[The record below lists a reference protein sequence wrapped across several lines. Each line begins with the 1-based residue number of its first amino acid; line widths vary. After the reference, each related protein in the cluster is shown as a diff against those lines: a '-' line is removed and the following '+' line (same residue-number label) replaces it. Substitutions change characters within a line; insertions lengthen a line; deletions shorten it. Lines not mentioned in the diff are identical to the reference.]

1 MVRRLIAFS
10 LLVIAF
16 VAMPAGALAAEGETN
31 EGFLFRVG
39 GEVTVAA
46 GESVGTVIVI
56 NGSLAAEGSVGTAIL
71 IESDGRFS
79 GGTAETVVVI
89 NGTVD
94 LTEGSRVQNDVVLVS
109 STLVSDDSSTVEGEV
124 VENFDRGLLIALWVI
139 GLFLAVGM
147 GILAIVAALVFAAIA
162 PDTARQ
168 ATRAISKEIGPT
180 LLAGLIL
187 FFGAPLVII
196 AFFVTIVGIPTALAI
211 GFAVYGVVAF
221 LGYLVAGIWLGD
233 LIISRG
239 AGVGHPYLAAFIGML
254 LLAIA
259 SIIPGLGGLIG
270 MVAAF
275 LGGGALALLAWRS
288 FRGSGTTPEPVQE
301 APSPADPQ

>member
-1 MVRRLIAFS
+1 MRKLMAFS
-10 LLVIAF
+10 LLV
-16 VAMPAGALAAEGETN
+16 VALFAIPAGAQAADGKAEDGL
-31 EGFLFRVG
+31 LFRVG
-39 GEVTVAA
+39 GDVAVAA
-46 GESVGTVIVI
+46 DESVDTVIVI
-56 NGSLAAEGSVGTAIL
+56 NGNLAVAGTVGTAIL
-71 IESDGRFS
+71 IESDGRLT
-79 GGTAETVVVI
+79 GADAETLVVI

-94 LTEGSRVQNDVVLVS
+94 LTEGSTVQNDVVLVS
-109 STLVSDDSSTVEGEV
+109 STLVRDESSTVEGEI
-124 VENFDRGLLIALWVI
+124 VENFDRGLLIALWVL

-147 GILAIVAALVFAAIA
+147 GILAIVAALFFAAIA
-162 PDTARQ
+162 PETARR

-196 AFFVTIVGIPTALAI
+196 AFFVTIVGIPTAFAI
-211 GFAVYGVVAF
+211 GFAVYGIMGF

-259 SIIPGLGGLIG
+259 SIIPVLGGLIG
-270 MVAAF
+270 MIAAF

-288 FRGSGTTPEPVQE
+288 FRGKGGAAPTIEE
-301 APSPADPQ
+301 ATSPADAQ